1 MSNGNFMNGNS
12 ESRKCV
18 AYGDHLTYENRSEA
32 AQRLAA
38 KGWAVAEW
46 AVDDRDALGRPLPE
60 RPGAVR
66 ALARGV
72 VLGLPVVVPDHLDLR
87 SRAELMKYAAAGTW
101 VGVDVHTLTAGPAL
115 AERGCTDEMDFAL
128 LTILREIATTRD
140 AVLAVVADAA
150 SEPAALACSALGGGA
165 QPPAPPTATASA
177 SAAGEGGDG
186 GGQGAAVVRELRPYV
201 ARYWRYVDIYR
212 DIWKMAPPP
221 LPEQSQ
227 PWPQR
232 RLAIGALARNLST
245 SSWCDWEIARLLNEA
260 GVRTPQCGSWSPQ
273 MVNYYRRIYGRRAA

>member
-1 MSNGNFMNGNS
+1 MSHGNFMNGNS

-18 AYGDHLTYENRSEA
+18 AYGDHLTYENRSDA

-38 KGWAVAEW
+38 RGWAVAEW
-46 AVDDRDALGRPLPE
+46 AVDNREALARPLPE

-87 SRAELMKYAAAGTW
+87 SRAELMKYGATALSL
-101 VGVDVHTLTAGPAL
+101 GVDVHTLTGGPAL

-128 LTILREIATTRD
+128 LTILREIAALRD
-140 AVLAVVADAA
+140 TVLAVVADAA
-150 SEPAALACSALGGGA
+150 SEPAAVAWSAPGGGA
-165 QPPAPPTATASA
+165 QPPAPPAATANESTA
-177 SAAGEGGDG
+177 DEGGNG
-186 GGQGAAVVRELRPYV
+186 EGQGAAVVQELRPYV

-260 GVRTPQCGSWSPQ
+260 GIRTPQCCSWSPQ
-273 MVNYYRRIYGRRAA
+273 MVNYYRRTYGRRAA